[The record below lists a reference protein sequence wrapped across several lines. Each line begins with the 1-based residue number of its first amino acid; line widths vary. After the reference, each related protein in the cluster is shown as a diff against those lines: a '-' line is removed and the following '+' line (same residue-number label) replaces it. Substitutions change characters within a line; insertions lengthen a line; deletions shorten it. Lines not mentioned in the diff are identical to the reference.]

1 MPSRTRVFISYSH
14 DSEEHTQFVLEL
26 AERLLEDSFNCV
38 LDFYLDETPSEGWQV
53 WLEAELAAADFTLV
67 ICTPTYLQRYQHNQM
82 LDNDAAEFAGLVI
95 TQDIYA
101 RFAKQTKFVPIL
113 PPDCKLHDIIPPL
126 QGQNAFELMTDYLGL
141 HQLLKNKQP
150 KALQTRAE
158 AVKWQDESHQAA
170 KLGNT
175 PAPPTTTYTNELQP
189 QHTEKKQPVAL
200 YAALAVLA
208 LFLLVAIV
216 FILF

>member
-26 AERLLEDSFNCV
+26 AERLLEDGFNCV
-38 LDFYLDETPSEGWQV
+38 LDFYLEEAPSEGWQA

-113 PPDCKLHDIIPPL
+113 PPGGKLHDIIPPL

-141 HQLLKNKQP
+141 HQLLRNKPLKMHKVEKQAVDFRDNNEALQKSLKTDDTLNQTTPDSEENKQ
-150 KALQTRAE
+150 LFY
-158 AVKWQDESHQAA
+158 WLILAA
-170 KLGNT
+170 
-175 PAPPTTTYTNELQP
+175 AI
-189 QHTEKKQPVAL
+189 
-200 YAALAVLA
+200 
-208 LFLLVAIV
+208 LLIIIGV
-216 FILF
+216 FIFR